1 MLALYAQSR
10 RSGRAMEW
18 SKLHEVAVLSVS
30 RACGFAGLAIFCFMI
45 GMAGYPL
52 IALKTGAVGLMLT
65 AAILVVKAQLSPRKP
80 YNHTELWV
88 LLEPAERPDRRFAQ
102 QLIGLTLRDV
112 FLRFAGYFAMAGLVC
127 FAVAM
132 AVQLLTFLLDG

>member
-1 MLALYAQSR
+1 
-10 RSGRAMEW
+10 
-18 SKLHEVAVLSVS
+18 
-30 RACGFAGLAIFCFMI
+30 MI

-52 IALKTGAVGLMLT
+52 VALKSGAVFMMLS
-65 AAILVVKAQLSPRKP
+65 AGVLAVKAQRSPIKP
-80 YNHTELWV
+80 YKHTELWV
-88 LLEPAERPDRRFAQ
+88 LLAPEERPDPRFAQ

-112 FLRFAGYFAMAGLVC
+112 FLRFSGYFAMAGLVC

>member
-1 MLALYAQSR
+1 MDWARLNDMAY
-10 RSGRAMEW
+10 
-18 SKLHEVAVLSVS
+18 LSVS
-30 RACGFAGLAIFCFMI
+30 RASGFACLAIFCFMI

-52 IALKTGAVGLMLT
+52 VALKSGAVFMMLS
-65 AAILVVKAQLSPRKP
+65 AGVLAVKAQRSPMKP
-80 YNHTELWV
+80 YKHTKLWV
-88 LLEPAERPDRRFAQ
+88 LLAPEERPDPRFAQ

>member
-1 MLALYAQSR
+1 MDWARLNDMAY
-10 RSGRAMEW
+10 
-18 SKLHEVAVLSVS
+18 LSVS
-30 RACGFAGLAIFCFMI
+30 RACGFACLAIFCFMI

-52 IALKTGAVGLMLT
+52 VALKSGAVFMMLS
-65 AAILVVKAQLSPRKP
+65 AGVLAVKAQRSPIKP
-80 YNHTELWV
+80 YKHTELWV
-88 LLEPAERPDRRFAQ
+88 LLSPEERPDPRFAQ

-112 FLRFAGYFAMAGLVC
+112 FLRFSGYFALAGLVC

>member
-1 MLALYAQSR
+1 MDWARLNDMAY
-10 RSGRAMEW
+10 
-18 SKLHEVAVLSVS
+18 LSVS
-30 RACGFAGLAIFCFMI
+30 RACGFACLAIFCFMI

-52 IALKTGAVGLMLT
+52 VALKSGAVFMMLS
-65 AAILVVKAQLSPRKP
+65 AGVLAVKAQRSPIKP
-80 YNHTELWV
+80 YKHTELWV
-88 LLEPAERPDRRFAQ
+88 LLAPEERPDPRFAQ

-112 FLRFAGYFAMAGLVC
+112 FLRFSGYFAMAGLVC

>member
-1 MLALYAQSR
+1 MDWARLNDMAY
-10 RSGRAMEW
+10 
-18 SKLHEVAVLSVS
+18 LSVS
-30 RACGFAGLAIFCFMI
+30 RACGFACLAIFCFMI

-52 IALKTGAVGLMLT
+52 VALKSGAVFMMLS
-65 AAILVVKAQLSPRKP
+65 AGVLAVKAQRSPIKP
-80 YNHTELWV
+80 YKHTELWV
-88 LLEPAERPDRRFAQ
+88 LLAPEERPDPRFAQ

-112 FLRFAGYFAMAGLVC
+112 FLRFSGYFALAGLVC

>member
-1 MLALYAQSR
+1 MDWARLNDMAY
-10 RSGRAMEW
+10 
-18 SKLHEVAVLSVS
+18 LSVS
-30 RACGFAGLAIFCFMI
+30 RACGFACLAIFCFMI

-52 IALKTGAVGLMLT
+52 VALKSGAVFMMLS
-65 AAILVVKAQLSPRKP
+65 AGVLAVKAQRSPIKP
-80 YNHTELWV
+80 YKHTELWV
-88 LLEPAERPDRRFAQ
+88 LLAPEERPDPRFAQ

-112 FLRFAGYFAMAGLVC
+112 FLRFAGYFAQAGLVC

>member
-1 MLALYAQSR
+1 MDWARLNDMAY
-10 RSGRAMEW
+10 
-18 SKLHEVAVLSVS
+18 LSVS
-30 RACGFAGLAIFCFMI
+30 RACGFACLAIFCFMI

-52 IALKTGAVGLMLT
+52 VALKSGAVFMMLS
-65 AAILVVKAQLSPRKP
+65 AGVLAVKAQRSSIKP
-80 YNHTELWV
+80 YKHTELWV
-88 LLEPAERPDRRFAQ
+88 LLAPEERPDPRFAQ

-112 FLRFAGYFAMAGLVC
+112 FLRFAGYFAMAGLIC

>member
-1 MLALYAQSR
+1 MDWARLNDMAY
-10 RSGRAMEW
+10 
-18 SKLHEVAVLSVS
+18 LSVS
-30 RACGFAGLAIFCFMI
+30 RACGFACLAIFCFMI

-52 IALKTGAVGLMLT
+52 VALKSGAVFMMLS
-65 AAILVVKAQLSPRKP
+65 AGVLAVKAQRSPIKP
-80 YNHTELWV
+80 YKHTELWV
-88 LLEPAERPDRRFAQ
+88 LLAPEERPDPRFAQ

-112 FLRFAGYFAMAGLVC
+112 FLRFAGYFALAGLVC